1 MSILAK
7 IVGVGRYLPEK
18 VVSNQM
24 LEQMVETT
32 DKWIKK
38 RTGIQERRVATTDNT
53 TSMAIKAAKAALAN
67 ANTDPGEIG
76 IILGT
81 TVTAD
86 RATPSMASLVQRGI
100 GCEKTIAMDLSAGCT
115 GFVYALT
122 TLIGLMETCN
132 VDTAL
137 IVSSEYLTSRVDWSD
152 RGTCILF
159 GDGAGAV
166 VVKRSDKAYITQP
179 VLTAIPDTNDV
190 LYIKNKSM
198 KNPWS
203 EMEAVDDITLKSDG
217 REVFAFAVDAI
228 EKVLADLTSRCGKE
242 NIHKIIPH
250 QANSRIISYAARVS
264 GFDKDQFYVNID
276 RFANTSSATIPI
288 ALSEANETGW
298 IKKGDKIA
306 LIGFGAGLTYGGIMV
321 EWDI

>member
-1 MSILAK
+1 MSIAAK

-18 VVSNQM
+18 VVSNHM
-24 LEQMVETT
+24 LEEMVETT

-38 RTGIQERRVATTDNT
+38 RTGIQERRVATVDNT
-53 TSMAIKAAKAALAN
+53 TSMAIKAVKAALKS
-67 ANTDPGEIG
+67 ANTDPNDVG

-86 RATPSMASLVQRGI
+86 RATPSMASMVQKGI

-122 TLIGLMETCN
+122 TIISLMETCD
-132 VDTAL
+132 VDTG
-137 IVSSEYLTSRVDWSD
+137 IVVSSEYLTSRVDWTD

-159 GDGAGAV
+159 GDGAGAC
-166 VVKRSDKAYITQP
+166 VVKRCKKAHITQP
-179 VLTAIPDTNDV
+179 ILTAIPDKNDV
-190 LYIKNKSM
+190 LYINNKVM

-203 EMEAVDDITLKSDG
+203 EMEPVDDIYLKSDG

-228 EKVLADLTSRCGKE
+228 EKVLAELIERCGKE

-264 GFDKDQFYVNID
+264 GFDKEQFYVNID

-288 ALSEANETGW
+288 ALSEANENGW
-298 IKKGDKIA
+298 LKKGDKVA

-321 EWDI
+321 EWAI